1 MQVCNFTNPG
11 LTQNSQCSVFEQ
23 RLLVTRVLSSTSQ
36 EDARGH
42 TRAPAP
48 TLLTW
53 KYNLSMGVAS
63 DIKHVGAKA
72 S

>member
-48 TLLTW
+48 TLLT
-53 KYNLSMGVAS
+53 
-63 DIKHVGAKA
+63 
-72 S
+72 

>member
-1 MQVCNFTNPG
+1 MQVCTDTNTR
-11 LTQNSQCSVFEQ
+11 LAQNIQCSVFQQ

-36 EDARGH
+36 EDTRGH

-63 DIKHVGAKA
+63 DI
-72 S
+72 